1 MSVRSVSIAKE
12 RLKTLLVSDRMKC
25 TPDLVD
31 RLSND
36 LYHTVAKYI
45 EIQPED
51 FEIEITRTEIHI
63 NYDTRGKKN

>member
-1 MSVRSVSIAKE
+1 M
-12 RLKTLLVSDRMKC
+12 LVSDRMKC

-45 EIQPED
+45 EIRPED

>member
-1 MSVRSVSIAKE
+1 MTVRSVSIAKE

-45 EIQPED
+45 EIRPED

>member
-45 EIQPED
+45 EIRTED